1 MTELPRIV
9 RERLKAQASGPVDV
23 HPDADLLTAFC
34 EHTLT
39 GTEHQQ
45 VIAHLALC
53 ADCRDAVA
61 LSTPPQSSEAEPLRP
76 HRESRRFRWVHW
88 FALAASVVVV
98 ATAVLQQPRS
108 SQPGSELEMATRE
121 RAPVTAAKPSPEPQ
135 NGKAAETFTTASSST
150 PAPAQAAASAEHDD
164 RSALVKGIAE
174 EQQPKRDES
183 ASPVP
188 KLYGDVGERKNQ
200 ANAPSQ
206 PRVGPGRAGIGTG
219 ASAGPGVVGGT
230 RTGAFGAGQQT
241 TPASSVASLEKE
253 RRDAPQAPPPP
264 PARANEA
271 AAVED
276 NRRPA
281 DALKSKD
288 AEAAPAESAAGA
300 RKFERQLAVTDS
312 DDAAGEKEAAAQA
325 MDQEAL
331 GQKSRTQ
338 ANVTGPINVETLPMK
353 KQPAQPAAKTSK
365 FGALAG
371 KLKAPLRWTVSAVGL
386 VQRSLDGGK
395 SWQDLFIR
403 EGVRFRAVAAQDGN
417 VWAGGDGGALF
428 HSSDAGETWTS
439 RPLSGDAKRLEMT
452 PGFDILHIDINAS
465 GQVTVT
471 TSQRQT
477 FVSTDA
483 GQNWNR
489 Q

>member
-1 MTELPRIV
+1 MTEIPRIV
-9 RERLKAQASGPVDV
+9 RQRLEAQASGKVCV

-34 EHTLT
+34 ERTLT
-39 GTEHQQ
+39 ENERRQ
-45 VIAHLALC
+45 VIGHLALC

-61 LSTPPQSSEAEPLRP
+61 LAAPPQLAEGEPLRP
-76 HRESRRFRWVHW
+76 HPAPRRFGWVHW

-98 ATAVLQQPRS
+98 ATAVLQQPRR

-121 RAPVTAAKPSPEPQ
+121 RAPAPAAKPSAQPQ
-135 NGKAAETFTTASSST
+135 NGKTAAMATTTASGPTST
-150 PAPAQAAASAEHDD
+150 PAQTAASAEHAD
-164 RSALVKGIAE
+164 RSALVKDIAE
-174 EQQPKRDES
+174 EQPPKRDES
-183 ASPVP
+183 PSKPVAQSEFREY
-188 KLYGDVGERKNQ
+188 KQQ

-206 PRVGPGRAGIGTG
+206 PGSGSGRAGTGTG
-219 ASAGPGVVGGT
+219 AGAGGVVGGI
-230 RTGAFGAGQQT
+230 RTGTFGAGQPT
-241 TPASSVASLEKE
+241 KPASSAASLEKE
-253 RRDAPQAPPPP
+253 RRDAPQAPPP

-288 AEAAPAESAAGA
+288 AEVPKAELDTGA
-300 RKFERQLAVTDS
+300 RKSERQLAVADS
-312 DDAAGEKEAAAQA
+312 DSTAGGKEAAGQPVN
-325 MDQEAL
+325 QEAL
-331 GQKSRTQ
+331 DQKSRAQAPATELGSVQPGALSAKKRPAETQ
-338 ANVTGPINVETLPMK
+338 T
-353 KQPAQPAAKTSK
+353 KTSR
-365 FGALAG
+365 LASLTN
-371 KLKAPLRWTVSAVGL
+371 KLKTPLRWTISAAGM

-395 SWQDLFIR
+395 SWQDLAIA

-428 HSSDAGETWTS
+428 HSSDGGATWTP
-439 RPLSGDAKRLEMT
+439 RPLSGAAYHFEMT
-452 PGFDILHIDINAS
+452 PAFDILRIDITAS

-483 GQNWNR
+483 GNTWSR